1 MGRGGRARP
10 ASRPRL
16 RPLLPHPHAP
26 RGEHGAKGRAVLC
39 RNADEGEEDKTVQAL
54 TVKAVTAESGRRLY
68 NTLTTFRPELELDDE
83 GRPFVVVRFDTDRE
97 LVELL
102 NILHL
107 FLDQSM
113 NDDESVGSVSVAVD
127 GRSYG
132 LH

>member
-1 MGRGGRARP
+1 V
-10 ASRPRL
+10 L
-16 RPLLPHPHAP
+16 R
-26 RGEHGAKGRAVLC
+26 REGVE
-39 RNADEGEEDKTVQAL
+39 ADEDRTVQAL
-54 TVKAVTAESGRRLY
+54 TIKAATAESGRRLY

-97 LVELL
+97 LAELL

-127 GRSYG
+127 GRSYS
-132 LH
+132 LHA